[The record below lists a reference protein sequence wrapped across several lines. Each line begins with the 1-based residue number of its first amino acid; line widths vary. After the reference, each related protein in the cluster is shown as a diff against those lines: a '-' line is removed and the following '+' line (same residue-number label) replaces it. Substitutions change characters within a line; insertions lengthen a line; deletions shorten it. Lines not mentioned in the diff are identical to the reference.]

1 MEIKENLKKNVKEWI
16 KLDSE
21 ISTYKKEIKTRLD
34 SKKKISEELIKI
46 MKNDNIDC
54 FNIPDGS
61 LVYKK
66 NIVKKSINSKTL
78 LLSLKKYYANLEED
92 SKLAEELTKF
102 ILDNREEQ
110 IKENIKR
117 KINS

>member
-1 MEIKENLKKNVKEWI
+1 MEIKENLIKNVKEWI
-16 KLDSE
+16 KLDTE
-21 ISTYKKEIKTRLD
+21 ISSFKKEIKTKLQA
-34 SKKKISEELIKI
+34 KKKISEELIKI
-46 MKNDNIDC
+46 MKTDNIDC
-54 FNIPDGS
+54 FNIAGGS

-66 NIVKKSINSKTL
+66 NVVKKSINSKTL
-78 LLSLKKYYANLEED
+78 LLSLKKYYSNIEQD
-92 SKLAEELTKF
+92 TKLAEELTKF

>member
-1 MEIKENLKKNVKEWI
+1 MIV
-16 KLDSE
+16 
-21 ISTYKKEIKTRLD
+21 
-34 SKKKISEELIKI
+34 LILPAGRSYI
-46 MKNDNIDC
+46 
-54 FNIPDGS
+54 
-61 LVYKK
+61 KK

-78 LLSLKKYYANLEED
+78 LLSLKKYYSNLEQD
-92 SKLAEELTKF
+92 SSLAEELTKF

>member
-1 MEIKENLKKNVKEWI
+1 MEIKENLIKNVKEWI
-16 KLDSE
+16 KLDTE
-21 ISTYKKEIKTRLD
+21 IVSFKKEIKTKSD
-34 SKKKISEELIKI
+34 GKKKISEELIKI

-54 FNIPDGS
+54 FNIAGGS

-78 LLSLKKYYANLEED
+78 LLSLKKYYSNLEQD
-92 SKLAEELTKF
+92 SSLAEELAKF